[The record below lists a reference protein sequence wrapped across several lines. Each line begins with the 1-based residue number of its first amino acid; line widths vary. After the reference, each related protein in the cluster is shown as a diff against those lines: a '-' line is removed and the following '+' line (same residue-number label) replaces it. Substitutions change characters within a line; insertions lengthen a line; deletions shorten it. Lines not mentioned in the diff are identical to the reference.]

1 MPGWWPLNMQTLK
14 EWRDWHWLQ
23 VCTSHTEYHL
33 YLKSSQ
39 LNHCTDFR
47 VISIYLNIL
56 AYLFRVVLWIQKR
69 IWYCCTIYKDWSQL
83 IERSVTIYKIVILFI
98 ASANDI
104 ENNENNIFKRFKRG
118 YIFKNDNIHYICPS
132 APLILFYSQT
142 EVLVIQTDSLD
153 TTILKC
159 IKLLLCNCLLKTCVF
174 LRVTKLTDMYTCLKL
189 FTMKTLKTIYFYI
202 FK

>member
-1 MPGWWPLNMQTLK
+1 MNSKKNLIL
-14 EWRDWHWLQ
+14 
-23 VCTSHTEYHL
+23 L
-33 YLKSSQ
+33 Y
-39 LNHCTDFR
+39 
-47 VISIYLNIL
+47 YLRL
-56 AYLFRVVLWIQKR
+56 
-69 IWYCCTIYKDWSQL
+69 
-83 IERSVTIYKIVILFI
+83 VTINLRLVTINKIVILFI

-104 ENNENNIFKRFKRG
+104 ENNENNIFKRFDRG

-132 APLILFYSQT
+132 APSILFYSQT

-159 IKLLLCNCLLKTCVF
+159 TKLLLCNCLLKTCVF
-174 LRVTKLTDMYTCLKL
+174 LRVTKLTDLYTCLKL

>member
-1 MPGWWPLNMQTLK
+1 M
-14 EWRDWHWLQ
+14 
-23 VCTSHTEYHL
+23 L
-33 YLKSSQ
+33 Y
-39 LNHCTDFR
+39 
-47 VISIYLNIL
+47 YLRLVPINL
-56 AYLFRVVLWIQKR
+56 
-69 IWYCCTIYKDWSQL
+69 
-83 IERSVTIYKIVILFI
+83 RSVTRNKIVILFI

-104 ENNENNIFKRFKRG
+104 ENNENNIFKRFDRG

-132 APLILFYSQT
+132 APSILFYSQT

-159 IKLLLCNCLLKTCVF
+159 AKLLLCNCLRKTCVF
-174 LRVTKLTDMYTCLKL
+174 LRVTKLTDFSDLYTCLKL

>member
-1 MPGWWPLNMQTLK
+1 M
-14 EWRDWHWLQ
+14 
-23 VCTSHTEYHL
+23 
-33 YLKSSQ
+33 
-39 LNHCTDFR
+39 
-47 VISIYLNIL
+47 
-56 AYLFRVVLWIQKR
+56 
-69 IWYCCTIYKDWSQL
+69 
-83 IERSVTIYKIVILFI
+83 TIYKIVILFI

-104 ENNENNIFKRFKRG
+104 ENNENNFDTG

-132 APLILFYSQT
+132 APSILFYSQT

-174 LRVTKLTDMYTCLKL
+174 LRVTKLTDLYTCLKL

>member
-1 MPGWWPLNMQTLK
+1 M
-14 EWRDWHWLQ
+14 
-23 VCTSHTEYHL
+23 
-33 YLKSSQ
+33 
-39 LNHCTDFR
+39 
-47 VISIYLNIL
+47 
-56 AYLFRVVLWIQKR
+56 
-69 IWYCCTIYKDWSQL
+69 
-83 IERSVTIYKIVILFI
+83 TIYKIVILFI

-104 ENNENNIFKRFKRG
+104 ENNENNIFKRLKRG
-118 YIFKNDNIHYICPS
+118 YIHYICPS
-132 APLILFYSQT
+132 APSILFYSQT

-159 IKLLLCNCLLKTCVF
+159 IKLLLCNRLRRTCVF